1 MDDDLSLI
9 SKPPGSPGRDWKLA
23 EGMRFDL
30 SMPCQSSAYKSIQ
43 DMIHILV
50 RRVLDV
56 TSSYSKQDK
65 GKLDELRKE
74 AAQQQPI
81 LARYKKHWAT
91 NYMVQQYLQ
100 NLARV
105 RKNKSPSPTSNRD
118 ASFPHHHPATD
129 DESNAELFQEV
140 EFDPDDSES
149 DDEHAQ
155 REIYAPMEHVYAS
168 PILDPQPPAVESD
181 PTLALLIQTFDTVVE
196 TSRQLE
202 HQAPVFLHGFVT
214 QMIPRILQKRL
225 EETSTF
231 YLSIMFQQIP
241 GFILEDSA
249 QHIVETIAF
258 HIDNKRISMWEMAII
273 HILILKQPQAV
284 VSFHSLHLIIAALI
298 SQLDPQAPAQVG
310 VVPLWLES
318 LYPMSN
324 DVCGHCQGGRHLST
338 QIAAV
343 YTLYEIAQLISHNVM
358 PSMAI
363 IIDTLS
369 TLFRTQGDNCHAL
382 RPLSHCLEYFI
393 DLGAVSVPTMHRL
406 VDELLTQAETM
417 NDSAAHLQI
426 RLLPV
431 QKMLHRHIIP
441 QPDHRASQRYEFLV
455 LTKLRGWQGQHIM

>member
-74 AAQQQPI
+74 FIPFMQAAQQQPI

-310 VVPLWLES
+310 VVPLWL
-318 LYPMSN
+318 
-324 DVCGHCQGGRHLST
+324 
-338 QIAAV
+338 
-343 YTLYEIAQLISHNVM
+343 
-358 PSMAI
+358 
-363 IIDTLS
+363 
-369 TLFRTQGDNCHAL
+369 GDNCHAL

-393 DLGAVSVPTMHRL
+393 DLGAVSVK
-406 VDELLTQAETM
+406 LTAVAEY
-417 NDSAAHLQI
+417 AANY
-426 RLLPV
+426 
-431 QKMLHRHIIP
+431 
-441 QPDHRASQRYEFLV
+441 ASPR
-455 LTKLRGWQGQHIM
+455 R